1 MDMRIYIDAVL
12 RRTSDFM
19 PLVSVMV
26 DGRMAAQGIVP
37 RGKVSAVE
45 FAGRPEKELRFC
57 LGYVSKEDAGRYTVF
72 QSPEEQLCERIK
84 NLEIGDAL
92 PVMQREP
99 AGRTAGTGDNMPA
112 SGPADVV
119 SMSEKQH
126 EDEMNLQDSMPVR
139 SGRESYSLEGELV
152 VSYAYDSVFGYPE
165 DIPEELVV
173 RFRRRADLIDDVDFC
188 VPVNIDDMSRVRFV
202 RNLGEVP
209 IRREHERLRRKAW
222 PKKILALA
230 VSAVALAACLYLFSG
245 KPEFLSWWTRR
256 ELISLCILIAAAP
269 VLVLSLLGND
279 DAKRFGRLL
288 HYESFTGD
296 MHMTQEELVYYS
308 LPSSRVTGDMP
319 PILKKMIRS
328 QYEEERSLCA
338 PGEKSGYEDIY
349 GSWKGYSVTDS
360 EKRYKGY
367 FILKKA
373 GTESLIDISPVMAR
387 FMWELKHPDEY
398 LLFRAK
404 VEKPRKH
411 SSDTSEKP
419 RSIFVMSE
427 SRLSLLMRP
436 CLNGEKSFR
445 VFFMRG
451 DDVVMAIEKSRNA
464 EQLNI
469 FCSSERNSTVPEV
482 LDRWAEK
489 ASYGH
494 YELGE

>member
-1 MDMRIYIDAVL
+1 MRIYIDAVL

-45 FAGRPEKELRFC
+45 FAGRPEKEMRLC

-72 QSPEEQLCERIK
+72 QSPEEQLCEKIK
-84 NLEIGDAL
+84 NLEIGDTL

-99 AGRTAGTGDNMPA
+99 AGKAAGTDEKMPT
-112 SGPADVV
+112 SGTADVV
-119 SMSEKQH
+119 SMSEKQPAC
-126 EDEMNLQDSMPVR
+126 EMKLTDSVPVR
-139 SGRESYSLEGELV
+139 SGREAYSAEGELV
-152 VSYAYDSVFGYPE
+152 VSYAYDTVFGYPE
-165 DIPEELVV
+165 DIPEDLVV

-202 RNLGEVP
+202 RNLSEAP
-209 IRREHERLRRKAW
+209 IRREYERLRRKAW
-222 PKKILALA
+222 PKKIAALA
-230 VSAVALAACLYLFSG
+230 VSAAALAACVFIFTG
-245 KPEFLSWWTRR
+245 KPGFLFWRTRY
-256 ELISLCILIAAAP
+256 ELISLCMFIAAAP
-269 VLVLSLLGND
+269 VIFLSLSGND

-288 HYESFTGD
+288 RYESFTGD

-308 LPSSRVTGDMP
+308 LPASRVTGDMP

-328 QYEEERSLCA
+328 QYEGERSLCA
-338 PGEKSGYEDIY
+338 PGEKRGYEDIY
-349 GSWKGYSVTDS
+349 GGWKGYSVTDS

-373 GTESLIDISPVMAR
+373 GTESLIDDSSVMAR
-387 FMWELKHPDEY
+387 FMWELKRPDEY

-451 DDVVMAIEKSRNA
+451 NDVVMAIEKSRNA
-464 EQLNI
+464 EQLDI
-469 FCSSERNSTVPEV
+469 FCSSERSSTVPEI
-482 LDRWAEK
+482 LDRWAER

>member
-1 MDMRIYIDAVL
+1 MRIYIDAVL

-45 FAGRPEKELRFC
+45 FAGRPEKEMRLC

-72 QSPEEQLCERIK
+72 QSPEEQLCEKIK
-84 NLEIGDAL
+84 NLEIGDTL

-99 AGRTAGTGDNMPA
+99 AGKAAGTDEKMPT
-112 SGPADVV
+112 SGTADVV
-119 SMSEKQH
+119 SMSEKQPAC
-126 EDEMNLQDSMPVR
+126 EMKLTDSVTVR
-139 SGRESYSLEGELV
+139 SGREAYSAEGELV
-152 VSYAYDSVFGYPE
+152 VSYAYDTVFGYPE
-165 DIPEELVV
+165 DIPEDLVV

-202 RNLGEVP
+202 RNLSEAP
-209 IRREHERLRRKAW
+209 IRREYERLRRKAW
-222 PKKILALA
+222 PKKIAALA
-230 VSAVALAACLYLFSG
+230 VSAAALAACVFIFTG
-245 KPEFLSWWTRR
+245 KPGFLFWRTRY
-256 ELISLCILIAAAP
+256 ELISLCMFIAAAP
-269 VLVLSLLGND
+269 VIFLSLSGND

-288 HYESFTGD
+288 RYESFTGD

-308 LPSSRVTGDMP
+308 LPASRVTGDMP

-328 QYEEERSLCA
+328 QYEGERSLCA

-349 GSWKGYSVTDS
+349 GGWKGYSVTDS

-373 GTESLIDISPVMAR
+373 GTESLIDDSSVMAR
-387 FMWELKHPDEY
+387 FMWELKRPDEY

-451 DDVVMAIEKSRNA
+451 NDVVMAIEKSRNA
-464 EQLNI
+464 EQLDI
-469 FCSSERNSTVPEV
+469 FCSSERSSTVPEI
-482 LDRWAEK
+482 LDRWAER

>member
-19 PLVSVMV
+19 PFVSVIM

-37 RGKVSAVE
+37 RGKVSVVE

-72 QSPEEQLCERIK
+72 QSPEEQLCERVK
-84 NLEIGDAL
+84 NLEIGDTL

-99 AGRTAGTGDNMPA
+99 AGRAAGTDGNMPK
-112 SGPADVV
+112 SGPAD
-119 SMSEKQH
+119 MAKLSENQH

-139 SGRESYSLEGELV
+139 SGRESYSLEDELV
-152 VSYAYDSVFGYPE
+152 VSYAYDTVFGYPE

-202 RNLGEVP
+202 RNLGEAP
-209 IRREHERLRRKAW
+209 IRREYERLRRKAW
-222 PKKILALA
+222 PKKIIALA
-230 VSAVALAACLYLFSG
+230 VSAAALAACVFIFIW
-245 KPEFLSWWTRR
+245 KPGFLLWSTRR
-256 ELISLCILIAAAP
+256 ELMSLCLCIAAAP
-269 VLVLSLLGND
+269 VLFLSWSGND

-288 HYESFTGD
+288 RYENFTGD

-308 LPSSRVTGDMP
+308 LPTSRVTGDMP
-319 PILKKMIRS
+319 PILKNMIRS
-328 QYEEERSLCA
+328 QYEREGRLCA
-338 PGEKSGYEDIY
+338 PGAGHGCEDIY
-349 GSWKGYSVTDS
+349 SSWKGYSVTDS

-367 FILKKA
+367 FILKKS
-373 GTESLIDISPVMAR
+373 GTESLIDDSSVVAR
-387 FMWELKHPDEY
+387 FMWELKRPDEY

-411 SSDTSEKP
+411 STDIPEKP

-427 SRLSLLMRP
+427 GRLSMLMRP

-469 FCSSERNSTVPEV
+469 FCSSERNSTVPEI

>member
-1 MDMRIYIDAVL
+1 MRIYIDAVL

-19 PLVSVMV
+19 PLVSVMM

-45 FAGRPEKELRFC
+45 FAGRPEKEMRLC

-72 QSPEEQLCERIK
+72 QSPEEQLCEKIK
-84 NLEIGDAL
+84 NLEIGDDL

-99 AGRTAGTGDNMPA
+99 GGRTVGTDGNMPM

-119 SMSEKQH
+119 SMSEKQPAG
-126 EDEMNLQDSMPVR
+126 EMKLPDSVPVR
-139 SGRESYSLEGELV
+139 SGREAYSAEGELV
-152 VSYAYDSVFGYPE
+152 VAYAYDTVFGYPE

-202 RNLGEVP
+202 RNLSEAS
-209 IRREHERLRRKAW
+209 IRRESERLRRKAW
-222 PKKILALA
+222 PKKIAALA
-230 VSAVALAACLYLFSG
+230 VSAAALAACVFLFIWMRG
-245 KPEFLSWWTRR
+245 FLFRSTRR

-269 VLVLSLLGND
+269 VLYLSLSGND
-279 DAKRFGRLL
+279 DAKRFGRLMR
-288 HYESFTGD
+288 YESFTGD

-308 LPSSRVTGDMP
+308 LPTSRVTGDMP

-328 QYEEERSLCA
+328 QYEGERSLCA
-338 PGEKSGYEDIY
+338 PGEKSGHEDIY
-349 GSWKGYSVTDS
+349 GSWKGYSITDS

-373 GTESLIDISPVMAR
+373 GTESPIDISPVMAR
-387 FMWELKHPDEY
+387 FMWELKRPDEY

-411 SSDTSEKP
+411 SADTPEKP

-451 DDVVMAIEKSRNA
+451 NDVVMAIEKSRNA
-464 EQLNI
+464 ELLNI
-469 FCSSERNSTVPEV
+469 FCSSERSSTVPEI

>member
-19 PLVSVMV
+19 PLVSVMM

-84 NLEIGDAL
+84 NLEIGDNL
-92 PVMQREP
+92 PG
-99 AGRTAGTGDNMPA
+99 GRDTGTGENMPK
-112 SGPADVV
+112 SGPAD
-119 SMSEKQH
+119 MAILSEKQPAG
-126 EDEMNLQDSMPVR
+126 DMKLQDSIPVR
-139 SGRESYSLEGELV
+139 SGRESYSTEGELV
-152 VSYAYDSVFGYPE
+152 VAYAYDTVFRYPE

-202 RNLGEVP
+202 RNLSEAP

-222 PKKILALA
+222 PKKIAALA
-230 VSAVALAACLYLFSG
+230 VSVAALAACVFLFTWMPG
-245 KPEFLSWWTRR
+245 FLFWRTRR

-269 VLVLSLLGND
+269 VLYLSLSGND

-288 HYESFTGD
+288 RYESFTGD

-308 LPSSRVTGDMP
+308 LPISRVTGDMP

-328 QYEEERSLCA
+328 QYDGELSLCA
-338 PGEKSGYEDIY
+338 PGEESGNEDIY

-360 EKRYKGY
+360 EKRYRGY

-373 GTESLIDISPVMAR
+373 GTESPIDDSSVMAR
-387 FMWELKHPDEY
+387 FMWELKRPDEY

-411 SSDTSEKP
+411 SADIPEKP

-451 DDVVMAIEKSRNA
+451 DDVVMTIEKSRNA
-464 EQLNI
+464 EQLDI

>member
-1 MDMRIYIDAVL
+1 MRIYIDAVL

-45 FAGRPEKELRFC
+45 FAGRPEKEMRLC

-72 QSPEEQLCERIK
+72 QSPEEQLCEKIK
-84 NLEIGDAL
+84 NLEIGDTL

-99 AGRTAGTGDNMPA
+99 AGKAAGTDEKMPT
-112 SGPADVV
+112 SGTADVV
-119 SMSEKQH
+119 SMSEKQPAC
-126 EDEMNLQDSMPVR
+126 EMKLTDSVPVR
-139 SGRESYSLEGELV
+139 SGREAYSAEGELV
-152 VSYAYDSVFGYPE
+152 VSYAYDTVFGYPE
-165 DIPEELVV
+165 DIPEDLVV

-202 RNLGEVP
+202 RNLSEAP
-209 IRREHERLRRKAW
+209 IRREYERLRRKAW
-222 PKKILALA
+222 PKKIAALA
-230 VSAVALAACLYLFSG
+230 VSAAALAACVFIFTG
-245 KPEFLSWWTRR
+245 KPGFLFWRTRY
-256 ELISLCILIAAAP
+256 ELISLCMFIAAAP
-269 VLVLSLLGND
+269 VIFLSLSGND

-288 HYESFTGD
+288 RYESFTGD

-308 LPSSRVTGDMP
+308 LPASRVTGDMP

-328 QYEEERSLCA
+328 QYEGERSLCA

-349 GSWKGYSVTDS
+349 GGWKGYSVTDS

-373 GTESLIDISPVMAR
+373 GTESLIDDSSVMAR
-387 FMWELKHPDEY
+387 FMWELKRPDEY

-451 DDVVMAIEKSRNA
+451 NDVVMAIEKSRNA
-464 EQLNI
+464 EQLDI
-469 FCSSERNSTVPEV
+469 FCSSERSSTVPEI
-482 LDRWAEK
+482 LDRWAER